1 LSAASEFSLLEGIA
15 CQASTL
21 DVQPAYPSADRLF
34 RMEPSFWAASRATRE
49 NAVTAGAPLPKA
61 HDEPD
66 VSKSKQTQLPPTLA
80 ELKRVGEQFSREL
93 KSADCI
99 IAELDTSSLEVG

>member
-1 LSAASEFSLLEGIA
+1 
-15 CQASTL
+15 
-21 DVQPAYPSADRLF
+21 
-34 RMEPSFWAASRATRE
+34 MEPSFWAASRATRE

-99 IAELDTSSLEVG
+99 IAELDTSSLEVGYAESATTTQLRCPNSGKMAAN